1 MVEETGDRL
10 THTELM
16 LAEEFGVIS
25 EQTTRRSRSV
35 RERGIKRK
43 LR

>member
-16 LAEEFGVIS
+16 LAEEFGVKS
-25 EQTTRRSRSV
+25 EQLTVTEEVQICQKARS
-35 RERGIKRK
+35 
-43 LR
+43 

>member
-16 LAEEFGVIS
+16 LAEEFEVVS
-25 EQTTRRSRSV
+25 EHLRRSQSI
-35 RERGIKRK
+35 RELGIGRK
-43 LR
+43 PR

>member
-16 LAEEFGVIS
+16 LAEEFGVTP
-25 EQTTRRSRSV
+25 EQTRVTLQICSSAWN
-35 RERGIKRK
+35 
-43 LR
+43 